1 MKRFTLLIITL
12 TLTILQI
19 AAQDTSI
26 KGIITL
32 SHQGNETDFAYNE
45 MTKVMDAAAD
55 GDTVFLSTGYF
66 QGDFIMTRTTK
77 DNVIVKDIPSYP
89 GKYAAST
96 DGRIYSIRRQ

>member
-1 MKRFTLLIITL
+1 MKRFTLFIITL

-32 SHQGNETDFAYNE
+32 SHQGYETSFAYNE

-66 QGDFIMTRTTK
+66 QGDFIMTKNFPLLDPEQT
-77 DNVIVKDIPSYP
+77 
-89 GKYAAST
+89 A
-96 DGRIYSIRRQ
+96 IRMEQLYMLRR